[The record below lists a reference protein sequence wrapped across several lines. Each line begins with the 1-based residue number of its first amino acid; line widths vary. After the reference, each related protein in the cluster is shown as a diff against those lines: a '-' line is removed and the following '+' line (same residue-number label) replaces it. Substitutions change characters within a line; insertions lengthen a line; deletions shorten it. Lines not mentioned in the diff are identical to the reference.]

1 VPTGLTGRAVAQ
13 ERGRFGDRFK
23 EIYWGLNEL
32 YVKWAIFLRSRFGD
46 RFKEMYW
53 GLNEPYVKWA
63 IFIMLGVSPRQP
75 IQSSIHVHFVH
86 LNLI

>member
-1 VPTGLTGRAVAQ
+1 MPTGLTGRAVAQ
-13 ERGRFGDRFK
+13 ER
-23 EIYWGLNEL
+23 
-32 YVKWAIFLRSRFGD
+32 SRFGD
-46 RFKEMYW
+46 RCKEMYC